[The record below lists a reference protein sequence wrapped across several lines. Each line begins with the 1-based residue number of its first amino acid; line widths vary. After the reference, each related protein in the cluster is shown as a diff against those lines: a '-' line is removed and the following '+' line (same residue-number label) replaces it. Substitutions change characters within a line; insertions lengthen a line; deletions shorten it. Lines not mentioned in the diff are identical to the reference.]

1 MLFALTGV
9 SAVMAAP
16 KPVKA
21 KITRQPV
28 ASAVDLGQSVTLQV
42 LFSSPTP
49 ATCQW
54 RRNQV
59 PLPDATD
66 STYVIDTVLPE
77 DAGSYDVLITNAA
90 GVTASKPVVLTVNL
104 APASLPVDA
113 VIHGD
118 FTIKIPGESV
128 SSDGAFLVTGAKT
141 LQDPEAPDDSYT
153 FTYARQP
160 KNKASL
166 VISGSFYDEDLG
178 ANVSVKETLSL
189 TFTGVS
195 DDGELQANVTG
206 KGVFTLSG
214 GKTVNFTTTGTIALQ
229 LTASGGS
236 GTGMTFGGS
245 LIVNSGGS
253 GGVVITGVTINL
265 VNIDFGTVSGSGTLP
280 SSGAQGIISLSPGGL
295 ASGGTINFLSNGT
308 LTTSYSFSGG
318 LTGGQLPVN
327 GLYFNGDVSN
337 LTIGSLPTFTGDT
350 LIFDPANIAQTFS
363 FTLNSTTGVLTLTP
377 VPTLILP

>member
-9 SAVMAAP
+9 SEVMAAP

-28 ASAVDLGQSVTLQV
+28 ASAVELGSSVTLRV
-42 LFSSPTP
+42 VFSSPTP

-54 RRNQV
+54 RRNRV
-59 PLPDATD
+59 PLPEATD
-66 STYVIDTVLPE
+66 SMYVIDTVLPE

-118 FTIKIPGESV
+118 FTIKVPGESV
-128 SSDGAFLVTGAKT
+128 SSDGAYVVTGTKT

-153 FTYARQP
+153 FTYKRLP

-166 VISGSFYDEDLG
+166 VISGSFYDEDLD

-214 GKTVNFTTTGTIALQ
+214 GKKINFTSTGTIALQ
-229 LTASGGS
+229 LTDSA
-236 GTGMTFGGS
+236 GTGMTYGGS
-245 LIVNSGGS
+245 LIVNNGGS
-253 GGVVITGVTINL
+253 GGVVVTAATINL
-265 VNIDFGTVSGSGTLP
+265 VNIDLGSLSGSGSGTLL
-280 SSGAQGIISLSPGGL
+280 SGAQGVISLSPGSL
-295 ASGGTINFLSNGT
+295 VSFGTINFLSNGT
-308 LTTSYSFSGG
+308 YSFSGG

-337 LTIGSLPTFTGDT
+337 LTIGPLPTFTGDT

-377 VPTLILP
+377 VPSL